1 MPTPESSATATT
13 LTLNSTLRDLLA
25 HVPTYQP
32 TQVDDFYR
40 PGWWVRWPEAEQ
52 LNYIR
57 DLGLS
62 DVALSGKSFMDVGCA
77 EGYACFHAEQQGARF
92 VIGCDGHGWKYG
104 TGEADPWGQPRAQ
117 NMMLVFEV
125 LRMLKRSRVVRLVQ
139 DLESA
144 DFVDSVFRLSHQK
157 KIDVVLC
164 AGLFYHSY
172 NPVTALRNLFLV
184 TGERAVI
191 NIPDFRA
198 MQADGRIFTPY
209 YNLPEQNDFN
219 YAKTVSYGASN
230 NRLWNLAPDDWAA
243 MIEFAGFQVV
253 NRTPRGPANVFECVV

>member
-1 MPTPESSATATT
+1 VLTETPSAAPT
-13 LTLNSTLRDLLA
+13 LTLDSTLRDLLA
-25 HVPTYQP
+25 RVPTYQP
-32 TQVDDFYR
+32 TQVDDFYK
-40 PGWWVRWPEAEQ
+40 PGWWVKWSEADQ

-62 DVALSGKSFMDVGCA
+62 EVALNGKSFMDVGCA

-104 TGEADPWGQPRAQ
+104 TGAADSWARPSAA
-117 NMMLVFEV
+117 NMMLMFEV
-125 LRMLKRSRVVRLVQ
+125 LRLLKRSRVVRLVS
-139 DLESA
+139 DLESP
-144 DFVDSVFRLSHQK
+144 DFVDSVFRLSGQA

-172 NPVTALRNLFLV
+172 NPVAALRNLFLV

-198 MQADGRIFTPY
+198 LQADGRIFTPY
-209 YNLPEQNDFN
+209 HNLPEQNNFD
-219 YAKTVSYGASN
+219 YTSTVRYGGAN

-243 MIEFAGFQVV
+243 MIEFAGFRVIK
-253 NRTPRGPANVFECVV
+253 RTPCGPAFAYECTV